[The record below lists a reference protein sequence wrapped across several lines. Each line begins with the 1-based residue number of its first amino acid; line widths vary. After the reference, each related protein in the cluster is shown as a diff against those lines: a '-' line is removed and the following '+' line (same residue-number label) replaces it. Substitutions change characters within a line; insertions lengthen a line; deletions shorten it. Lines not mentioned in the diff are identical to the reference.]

1 MKKPEISFVD
11 FKSIIV
17 INPAGKMRQLFVP
30 FRVQVIL
37 DTNSL
42 KKGTWVIV
50 EEVQP
55 HIMHILI
62 YRIGSNWWQ
71 FDLFRIAVVF

>member
-1 MKKPEISFVD
+1 MKKPEIRLVD
-11 FKSIIV
+11 FKSIMV
-17 INPAGKMRQLFVP
+17 INAAGKMRQLFVP

-37 DTNSL
+37 DTTSL

-55 HIMHILI
+55 HLQHKLV
-62 YRIGSNWWQ
+62 YRIGSNFWQ
-71 FDLFRIAVVF
+71 YDLFRIAVVF

>member
-1 MKKPEISFVD
+1 MEKPTINFID
-11 FKSIIV
+11 YKSIMV
-17 INPAGKMRQLFVP
+17 INAAGKMRQLFVP

-37 DTNSL
+37 DTTSL

-55 HIMHILI
+55 HYEHKLI
-62 YRIGSNWWQ
+62 YRVGNNWWQ

>member
-1 MKKPEISFVD
+1 MKNPSINYID
-11 FKSIIV
+11 YKSIMV
-17 INPAGKMRQLFVP
+17 INAAGKMRQLYVP
-30 FRVQVIL
+30 FRVQVIF

-42 KKGTWVIV
+42 RKGTWVIV

-55 HIMHILI
+55 HLQHKLV
-62 YRIGSNWWQ
+62 YRIGSTWWQ

>member
-1 MKKPEISFVD
+1 MEKPTINFID
-11 FKSIIV
+11 YKSIMV
-17 INPAGKMRQLFVP
+17 INSVGKIRQLFVP

-37 DTNSL
+37 DSTSL

-55 HIMHILI
+55 HLQHKLI
-62 YRIGSNWWQ
+62 YRVGSTFWQ